1 MVKSQKN
8 CTFVKLSR
16 LMNLFH
22 WNGVNGPEGTQS
34 LVLKFYL
41 IFYYAA
47 IRSHLGVT
55 TL

>member
-1 MVKSQKN
+1 MAKSQKN
-8 CTFVKLSR
+8 CTFVKFSR

-22 WNGVNGPEGTQS
+22 WNGVSGSEGTQS
-34 LVLKFYL
+34 PILKFYL

-55 TL
+55 SF